1 MVHRN
6 VTAITAINN
15 FLVIMSFEKM
25 TTMKDKYS
33 AFHLGFKS
41 HNKQVVLEIP
51 SNLVIIVNINIYYT
65 ALKCYFEILSV

>member
-15 FLVIMSFEKM
+15 FSVIMSFEKM

-41 HNKQVVLEIP
+41 HNK
-51 SNLVIIVNINIYYT
+51 
-65 ALKCYFEILSV
+65 